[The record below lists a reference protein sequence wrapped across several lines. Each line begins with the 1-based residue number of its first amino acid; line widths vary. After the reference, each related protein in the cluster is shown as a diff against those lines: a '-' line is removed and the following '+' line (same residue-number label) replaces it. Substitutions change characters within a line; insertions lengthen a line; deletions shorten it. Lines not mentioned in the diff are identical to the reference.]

1 MRRLLPAIVLAMGGA
16 AAAAP
21 QEVPTFTTGV
31 ESVYVDVWVGHGTTP
46 LPDLAPSDFEVRD
59 NGVPQ
64 AIELVDTSRVPVH
77 AVLVLDTSA
86 SVAGAPLEAL
96 KSAARAFL
104 HGLAPE
110 DRATLVTFSH
120 LRRLQGPVAGSPAA
134 VAAALAGLSASGATA
149 LQDAVFTGLKLAD
162 PRRGRPVLMVFSDGD
177 DKVSWLSA
185 EAVEAM
191 ARESEAAIYVVDS
204 AGRSDALNLTSS
216 TEAGTPD
223 TGAAGVRSRE
233 PTAAQG
239 TGAADM
245 GSRFRTPTLRAHET
259 PVFLRHVVEQSGG
272 QVWTAGGADRLGE
285 SFLAVLAHVKSRY
298 LLRYEP
304 AGVAREG
311 WHKLEVTLRGKK
323 GDVRARR
330 GYSVARAQD

>member
-1 MRRLLPAIVLAMGGA
+1 MRRLLLAIVLAMGGA

-31 ESVYVDVWVGHGTTP
+31 ESVYVDVWVGHGATP
-46 LPDLAPSDFEVRD
+46 QPDLAPTHIEVKD

-64 AIELVDTSRVPVH
+64 AIERVDTARVPVH

-96 KSAARAFL
+96 KGAARAFL
-104 HGLAPE
+104 EGLAPE

-120 LRRLQGPVAGSPAA
+120 VRRLQGPVAGAPAA
-134 VAAALAGLSASGATA
+134 VAAALPGLSASGATA

-162 PRRGRPVLMVFSDGD
+162 PRRGRPVLMVFSDGED
-177 DKVSWLSA
+177 RVSWLSA
-185 EAVEAM
+185 EAVEAV
-191 ARESEAAIYVVDS
+191 ARESEAVIYVVDS

-223 TGAAGVRSRE
+223 TGAAGLRSQM
-233 PTAAQG
+233 PAPQG
-239 TGAADM
+239 TGTAGAA
-245 GSRFRTPTLRAHET
+245 SRYRTTTLRAHET

-272 QVWTAGGADRLGE
+272 QVWTAGRADRLGE

-304 AGVAREG
+304 SGVAREG

>member
-1 MRRLLPAIVLAMGGA
+1 MRLVPAIALAASAA

-31 ESVYVDVWVGHGTTP
+31 ESVYVDVWVGHGATP
-46 LPDLAPSDFEVRD
+46 LPDLAASEFEVRD
-59 NGVPQ
+59 NGVLQ
-64 AIELVDTSRVPVH
+64 TIELVDTSRVPLH
-77 AVLVLDTSA
+77 AVLLLDTSA

-96 KSAARAFL
+96 KGAAGAFL
-104 HGLAPE
+104 ERLAPA

-120 LRRLQGPVAGSPAA
+120 VRRLQGPVAGDPAT
-134 VAAALAGLSASGATA
+134 VAAALPGLSASGATA
-149 LQDAVFTGLKLAD
+149 LHDAVFTGLKLAD
-162 PRRGRPVLMVFSDGD
+162 PRRGRPVLMVFSDGED
-177 DKVSWLSA
+177 RVSWLSA
-185 EAVEAM
+185 EAVEAV

-204 AGRSDALNLTSS
+204 AGRSDALNLTST

-223 TGAAGVRSRE
+223 TGAAGLRQTFVA
-233 PTAAQG
+233 PQG
-239 TGAADM
+239 TGAADQ
-245 GSRFRTPTLRAHET
+245 GSRYRASTLRAHET
-259 PVFLRHVVEQSGG
+259 PVFLRHVVEQTGG
-272 QVWTAGGADRLGE
+272 QVWNAGGTERLAE

-330 GYSVARAQD
+330 GYTVARAQD